1 MAKKELFMYEEKW
14 QTRYGKSDRIV
25 IRDANGHFVSNKS
38 KRQLK
43 NGEDLGYKVSR

>member
-1 MAKKELFMYEEKW
+1 MAKKLFMYEEKW
-14 QTRYGKSDRIV
+14 DTRYGKSSRVV

-43 NGEDLGYKVSR
+43 NGEELGYSVTR